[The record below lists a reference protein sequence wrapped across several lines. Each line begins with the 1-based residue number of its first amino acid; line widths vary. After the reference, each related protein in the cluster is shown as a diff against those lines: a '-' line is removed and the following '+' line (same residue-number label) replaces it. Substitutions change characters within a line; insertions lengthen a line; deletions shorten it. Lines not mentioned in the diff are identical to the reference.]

1 MTNRPSPPPP
11 PPGTQPQEAL
21 ISDIC
26 PPVGKCPGLT
36 WRISLIE
43 SFPPL
48 LPVLHTLLT
57 PHVSLSL
64 SFPFPAL
71 LFYRNCAVGK
81 AALETGK
88 VEIGMLFLLRVAL
101 LIMYLNI
108 CLAIN
113 DREDHYDTQS
123 IKSSL

>member
-1 MTNRPSPPPP
+1 MTNRPSPLPPTT
-11 PPGTQPQEAL
+11 PGTQPQEAL

-88 VEIGMLFLLRVAL
+88 VEIGMLFLLRVCPINNVFKYL
-101 LIMYLNI
+101 FSILMIEKTIMT
-108 CLAIN
+108 
-113 DREDHYDTQS
+113 HSQ
-123 IKSSL
+123 